1 MPMAH
6 SSSADQTMQ
15 TIRVVTDSDGVA
27 TIWLDQPGKAV
38 NTLTPLMLEEL
49 FAAITS
55 LEASRPSGLIFASPK
70 ARSFVAG
77 ADLFE
82 IRKMNREQVEAFLAT
97 GQKLFDR
104 IAHLPFPT
112 VAAING
118 DCLGGGL
125 ELALACQYRVASEE
139 GSINIGL
146 PEVKLGILPGWG
158 GTVRLPRLIGLAS
171 ALPML
176 LAGKTMPPKKARKA
190 GIVDDVVRPEALQ
203 SAAKRW
209 ARGDQ
214 PIHKP
219 SFAQRSAA
227 RLPYL
232 RDRIFAAAKSQTE
245 AQSFGNYPAPLRLID
260 VVRTGYERGED
271 AGFEAER
278 NALGELRDTRPA
290 QNLIRLFFLRQG
302 AKKSL
307 TQRISAKP
315 REVKH
320 AAVLGGGTMGAGI
333 IHGLIRAGVSVRLIE
348 VNPNAVSGALGR
360 IRKLL
365 DDDVAS
371 GKLSA
376 LDSRHAF
383 NRVAPTTAWTGM
395 ELMDLVIEAV
405 VEKMEVKRDVFA
417 KLDKAVRED
426 CVLATNTSSLS
437 VSEMAQ
443 ATVHPNRVVG
453 LHFFNPVPKMPLVE
467 VVRGKES
474 DDQSLATAAALA
486 IRMGKTPVLTS
497 DSPGFLVNRVL
508 IPYLA
513 EAIAVASEGTPIT
526 TIDLALKRW
535 GMPMGPIELLDEIGL
550 DVSDHVLKSLGGQMS
565 GRVPQ
570 SAILDEA
577 LKRGWLGKKS
587 AKGFY
592 IHDGS
597 RKKRETVEVNEELGS
612 ILCAGRAVPAN
623 QVAEQKPSNEE
634 LDAIAWRVVL
644 PMANEA
650 ARVLEEHVVDSVD
663 DVDLATV
670 MGTGLAPFR
679 GGLAH
684 FIDAVGIAEL
694 KSRLEEATRKFGP
707 RFAPAPLI
715 DELAAAHLPLADFQK
730 LHHEEAVSSGLH

>member
-1 MPMAH
+1 MPMAN
-6 SSSADQTMQ
+6 SSSNDRAMQ
-15 TIRVVTDSDGVA
+15 TIRVVTDSDGIA

-49 FAAITS
+49 LAAMTS
-55 LEASRPSGLIFASPK
+55 LETNRPSGLIFASPK

-104 IAHLPFPT
+104 IAGLPFPT

-125 ELALACQYRVASEE
+125 ELALACQYRVASDE

-158 GTVRLPRLIGLAS
+158 GTVRLPRLIGLAG
-171 ALPML
+171 ALAML

-214 PIHKP
+214 PIHRP

-227 RLPYL
+227 RLSYL
-232 RDRIFAAAKSQTE
+232 RNRIFATAKTQTE

-260 VVRTGYERGED
+260 VVRTGYEHGPV
-271 AGFEAER
+271 AGLEAER
-278 NALGELRDTRPA
+278 NALTELRDTPAA

-348 VNPNAVSGALGR
+348 VNPAAVSGALGR

-376 LDSRHAF
+376 LDARHAF
-383 NRVAPTTAWTGM
+383 NRVAPTTAWTGL
-395 ELMDLVIEAV
+395 ELMDLVVEAV
-405 VEKMEVKRDVFA
+405 VEKMEVKREVFA

-426 CVLATNTSSLS
+426 CVLASNTSSLS

-443 ATVHPNRVVG
+443 ATAHPNRVVG

-486 IRMGKTPVLTS
+486 IRMGKTPVLTT

-513 EAIAVASEGTPIT
+513 EAIIVASEGTPIT

-570 SAILDEA
+570 SNILDEA

-587 AKGFY
+587 GKGFY
-592 IHDGS
+592 LHATSGK
-597 RKKRETVEVNEELGS
+597 KKRDALEINNELSS
-612 ILCAGRAVPAN
+612 ILCAGRAMPPN
-623 QVAEQKPSNEE
+623 QVAEQKPTNEE

-730 LHHEEAVSSGLH
+730 LHHEEAVSS